1 MVDPVRVLAIGGTI
15 GALVAGSLAAP
26 QFLSAAAEEPVKAVS
41 STLKLLFP
49 DAVDAKM
56 FRKYKI
62 TFDDS
67 ISTDVKRTQVVKKI
81 GHGRTSEVTIVTT
94 PSGTYSTDGLLSP
107 HVQYP
112 GIEKKLKRGYGNGFY
127 YYSSRSYGGGR
138 WTTFSN
144 GSFTYFTYRA
154 PAKRT

>member
-15 GALVAGSLAAP
+15 GALVAGSLMAP
-26 QFLSAAAEEPVKAVS
+26 QAINAMAEEPVKAVAS
-41 STLKLLFP
+41 ALETLFP
-49 DAVDAKM
+49 EAVDAKM
-56 FRKYKI
+56 FRKYDI

-67 ISTDVKRTQVVKKI
+67 VSTDVKRTQVVKKI
-81 GHGRTSEVTIVTT
+81 GHGRTSTVTIVTT

-112 GIEKKLKRGYGNGFY
+112 GIEKNLKGWGSRSF
-127 YYSSRSYGGGR
+127 YYSSRSYGGAR

-154 PAKRT
+154 PATRT

>member
-26 QFLSAAAEEPVKAVS
+26 QFISAMAEEPVKVAS

-81 GHGRTSEVTIVTT
+81 GHGRTSMVTIVTT

-107 HVQYP
+107 NVQYP
-112 GIEKKLKRGYGNGFY
+112 GIEKKLKGWAGRGFY

-154 PAKRT
+154 PART

>member
-15 GALVAGSLAAP
+15 GALVAGTLAAP
-26 QFLSAAAEEPVKAVS
+26 QFLSAAADEPVKTVTSALE
-41 STLKLLFP
+41 TLFP
-49 DAVDAKM
+49 QAVDAKI
-56 FRKYKI
+56 FRKYDI

-81 GHGRTSEVTIVTT
+81 GYGRTSTVTIVTT

-112 GIEKKLKRGYGNGFY
+112 GIEKKLKGWGGRSFAFY
-127 YYSSRSYGGGR
+127 WSQSSGGGR
-138 WTTFSN
+138 WTSYSS
-144 GSFTYFTYRA
+144 GSFTYYTYRA
-154 PAKRT
+154 GTRT

>member
-1 MVDPVRVLAIGGTI
+1 MVDPVRVLAIGATVGV
-15 GALVAGSLAAP
+15 LVAAPIAAP

-41 STLKLLFP
+41 SVLETLFP

-56 FRKYKI
+56 FRKYNI

-81 GHGRTSEVTIVTT
+81 GYGRTSTVTIVTT

-107 HVQYP
+107 HVLYP
-112 GIEKKLKRGYGNGFY
+112 GIEKKLKGWGGRGFY

-138 WTTFSN
+138 WTSFSN
-144 GSFTYFTYRA
+144 GSFTYYSYR
-154 PAKRT
+154 PATRT